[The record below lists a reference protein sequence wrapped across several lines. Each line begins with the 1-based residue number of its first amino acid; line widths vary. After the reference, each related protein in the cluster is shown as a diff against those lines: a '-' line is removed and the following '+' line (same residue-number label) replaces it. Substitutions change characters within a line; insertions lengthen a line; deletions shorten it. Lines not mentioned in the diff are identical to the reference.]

1 MEYNEAFSELAE
13 KLSRKADEIILQH
26 GEEILELFG
35 KLERLTRINL
45 RYVSENDLPMPLSYV
60 IQMREEY
67 EKERRFWK
75 LSKLNP
81 ENEKQGLKK
90 HNSMK
95 QENGTTL

>member
-1 MEYNEAFSELAE
+1 MQYNEAFSELAE

-67 EKERRFWK
+67 EKEQRFWK

-95 QENGTTL
+95 QEN